1 VESQEG
7 GMVLIGSYYSSSL
20 PAVTF
25 CVLRRRNFPISPK
38 NLGNQPR
45 NEFSTEKT
53 FSLFSFPLTLTLSQ
67 RERGNL

>member
-7 GMVLIGSYYSSSL
+7 GMVLMGNYYSSSL

-25 CVLRRRNFPISPK
+25 CVLRRGNFPISPK
-38 NLGNQPR
+38 NLGR
-45 NEFSTEKT
+45 NEFSTEK
-53 FSLFSFPLTLTLSQ
+53 LFLSFFHPLTLTLSQ